1 MVEDGRKK
9 AIEFLRKYQM
19 DYHNIQMDEEVQIF
33 LEEMDR
39 GLSGTRSSLQMIP
52 TYIEVVDRLPVED
65 LVIAIDAGG
74 TNCRVALI
82 AFDKEKVPT
91 IRYLKK
97 TAMPGVESEV
107 SKEIFFQTLVKY
119 VEPIV
124 DRSKKIGFCFSFPT
138 EMFPNKDGKLIEFC
152 KEIKAPEVVG
162 EVIGEN
168 LSVALKKAGYQNEK
182 RIILFNDT
190 VATLLAGK
198 AFSRHRQYD
207 SYIGFVLGTGSN
219 SCYVENN
226 NNILKKP
233 DLNPDKSQIIN
244 IESGTYERG
253 PSGEIDRLFDQTTSN
268 PGLYTYEK
276 MFAGAYF
283 GPLCLKILQVA
294 AEEGLFSAGTSKKI
308 PQIQYIRTK
317 DINDFMIGMSD
328 NRISNVVL
336 SEGNEMDRAIIT
348 HLIDLLIERAAL
360 LVAISLSAVCLK
372 TGKGFNPDSPL
383 FISAEGST
391 FYKLCQLKSRV
402 EDYLDRYLVK
412 EKKCYYE
419 IHQIDNATL
428 IGAAI
433 AGLTN

>member
-1 MVEDGRKK
+1 MVENGRNK
-9 AIEFLRKYQM
+9 AIDFLKKHQM
-19 DYHNIQMDEEVQIF
+19 DYHDIQMDEQVHIF

-39 GLSGTRSSLQMIP
+39 GLSGANSSLQMIP
-52 TYIEVVDRLPVED
+52 TYIEVPDELPAED
-65 LVIAIDAGG
+65 FVIAIDAGG

-97 TAMPGVESEV
+97 TTMPGIESEV

-119 VEPIV
+119 VEPVV
-124 DRSKKIGFCFSFPT
+124 DQSEKIGFCFSFPT
-138 EMFPNKDGKLIEFC
+138 EIFPNKDGRLIEFC
-152 KEIKAPEVVG
+152 KEVKAPEVVG

-168 LSVALKKAGYQNEK
+168 LSLALKKAGYQKEK

-198 AFSRHRQYD
+198 IFSHYRNYD

-226 NNILKKP
+226 TKILKKP
-233 DLNPDKSQIIN
+233 DLNPDQSQIIN
-244 IESGTYERG
+244 IESGTYGRG

-276 MFAGAYF
+276 MFSGAYF
-283 GPLCLKILQVA
+283 GPLCLKMLQVA
-294 AEEGLFSAGTSKKI
+294 ADDGLFSAGVSKKI
-308 PQIQYIRTK
+308 LQMKSIQTK
-317 DINDFMIGMSD
+317 DINDFMIGLSD
-328 NRISNVVL
+328 NRISDNVL
-336 SEGNEMDRAIIT
+336 SEGNETDHATVT
-348 HLIDLLIERAAL
+348 HLFDLLIERAAL
-360 LVAISLSAVCLK
+360 LVAINLSAVCLK

-412 EKKCYYE
+412 EKKCYYK